1 METIVE
7 IARPEAVWKNVAM
20 FLSGVVLT
28 LMMTWGTY
36 VRTAVSREEM
46 EKYVSERQG
55 NVSQQLSDLNQNVI
69 ALKAE
74 VTKLQTL
81 QEYSDQ
87 STPAVPKRRI
97 KQ

>member
-7 IARPEAVWKNVAM
+7 PIRPEAIWKNVAM